1 MRGKYTGVS
10 RGWLGLFSLIYT
22 VLLIVFGVGLSFA
35 LTFGRETQMRRA
47 LTNSASLTSFQ
58 QTITASAVKVE
69 TGADLPVA
77 PQGNLVT
84 KTTLARGL
92 RTGLAVSAN
101 FGQVPQTSKAID
113 WSFISTDPDSASKLT
128 LAPLLKEIDQRT
140 AASLQKQGQAYP
152 AAIRTQVKAAVQEHF
167 DKVILDTMMAHGIGL
182 AYPMFALF
190 SQTAAIVGG
199 ILAAAVLLVMLAVS
213 HSWARWLR
221 VSGRITYLVA
231 LLAGLGALLA
241 AIPAFAPYIKLSG
254 VGTPVIL
261 QMQAQFVPVWQHVA
275 GIVAIVGLVM
285 AGLGQL
291 LRLREKRTPAAN

>member
-58 QTITASAVKVE
+58 QTITASAVKVA
-69 TGADLPVA
+69 TGADIPVV

-84 KTTLARGL
+84 KKMLARGL

-101 FGQVPQTSKAID
+101 FGQVPQKSKAID
-113 WSFISTDPDSASKLT
+113 WAFISTNPDSASKLT
-128 LAPLLKEIDQRT
+128 LAPMLKEIDQRT
-140 AASLQKQGQAYP
+140 AASLSKQGQAYP

-167 DKVILDTMMAHGIGL
+167 NQVILDTMMAHGIGL

-190 SQTAAIVGG
+190 TQTAAIVGG
-199 ILAAAVLLVMLAVS
+199 ILAVIVLLVMRAVS
-213 HSWARWLR
+213 HSWSRWLR
-221 VSGRITYLVA
+221 VSGRITYLIA

-241 AIPAFAPYIKLSG
+241 AVPAFAPYIKLSG

-291 LRLREKRTPAAN
+291 LRLREKRTPASN